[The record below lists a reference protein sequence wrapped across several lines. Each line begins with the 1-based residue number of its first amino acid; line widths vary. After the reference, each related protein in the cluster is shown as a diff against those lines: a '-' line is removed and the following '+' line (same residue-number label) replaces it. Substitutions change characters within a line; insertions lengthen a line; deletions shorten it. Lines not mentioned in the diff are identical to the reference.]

1 MAGGRDTMVGT
12 VRTKGEDK
20 GFRDRGGTKGNIRRR
35 KEWDKVKEQ
44 KYGTKIGQSDKDADI

>member
-1 MAGGRDTMVGT
+1 MVGT